1 MSLCCPILEVFIEK
15 KVLGRVTSLSP
26 ELTVFHS
33 NLHSPVGA
41 LSFQFWH
48 FGKWVPVV
56 IDDRLPVNE
65 AGQLVFVSSTY
76 KNLFW
81 GALLEKAYAK

>member
-1 MSLCCPILEVFIEK
+1 MSLPPWLA
-15 KVLGRVTSLSP
+15 T
-26 ELTVFHS
+26 FHH
-33 NLHSPVGA
+33 NLHSPVGT

-56 IDDRLPVNE
+56 IDDLLPVDE
-65 AGQLVFVSSTY
+65 AGQLVFVSSTC

>member
-1 MSLCCPILEVFIEK
+1 MYLPP
-15 KVLGRVTSLSP
+15 G
-26 ELTVFHS
+26 LTTFHH
-33 NLHSPVGA
+33 NLHSPVGT
-41 LSFQFWH
+41 LSFQFWY

-65 AGQLVFVSSTY
+65 DGRLVFVSSTY

-81 GALLEKAYAK
+81 EALLEKAYAK

>member
-1 MSLCCPILEVFIEK
+1 MSLSA
-15 KVLGRVTSLSP
+15 G
-26 ELTVFHS
+26 LTIFHG
-33 NLHSPVGA
+33 NLYSPVGT
-41 LSFQFWH
+41 LSPQFWR

-56 IDDRLPVNE
+56 IDDQLPVNE
-65 AGQLVFVSSTY
+65 SGQLVFVSSTY